1 MFRMMQLAVLLVV
14 ISLLVACAPMQPER
28 EVVQRDDLRVDPEIR
43 AFLMVTELL
52 EKRIDTTGG
61 GDLLK
66 IQFSVQ
72 AYQDTLM
79 EWAVTWFDAEGMVV
93 PGVGEGYRPARI
105 LPNQTRFF
113 TAIAPHEKVV
123 SYQLHLREDR
133 EP

>member
-1 MFRMMQLAVLLVV
+1 MFRMMQLAVLMLV
-14 ISLLVACAPMQPER
+14 ISLLGACAPLQPER
-28 EVVQRDDLRVDPEIR
+28 EFVQRDDLRVDPEIR
-43 AFLMVTELL
+43 AFLTVTELL
-52 EKRIDTTGG
+52 EKRIDMPGG

-66 IQFSVQ
+66 LQFSVQ

-93 PGVGEGYRPARI
+93 PGVGEGYRPVRI

-113 TAIAPHEKVV
+113 TATAPHEKVV
-123 SYQLHLREDR
+123 SYQLHLRENR

>member
-14 ISLLVACAPMQPER
+14 ISLLGACASTQPER
-28 EVVQRDDLRVDPEIR
+28 EVMERDDLRVDPEIS
-43 AFLMVTELL
+43 AFLAVTELL
-52 EKRIDTTGG
+52 EKRIDMPSG

-93 PGVGEGYRPARI
+93 PGVGEGYRPARV
-105 LPNQTRFF
+105 LPNQNRFF
-113 TAIAPHEKVV
+113 TATAPHEKVV

>member
-1 MFRMMQLAVLLVV
+1 MSRMMQLAVLILVT
-14 ISLLVACAPMQPER
+14 SLLGACAPIQPER
-28 EVVQRDDLRVDPEIR
+28 EVVQRDDLRVDPEIGG
-43 AFLMVTELL
+43 FVTVTELL
-52 EKRIDTTGG
+52 EKRIDMPGG

-66 IQFSVQ
+66 IQFAVQ

-93 PGVGEGYRPARI
+93 PGVGEGYRPARV

-113 TAIAPHEKVV
+113 TATAPHEKVV

>member
-1 MFRMMQLAVLLVV
+1 MSRMMQLTVLIL
-14 ISLLVACAPMQPER
+14 ITGLLGACAPIQPER
-28 EVVQRDDLRVDPEIR
+28 EVGARDDLRVDPDVQGFIT
-43 AFLMVTELL
+43 VTELL
-52 EKRIDTTGG
+52 EQRADMPGG

-66 IQFSVQ
+66 IQFAVQ

-79 EWAVTWFDAEGMVV
+79 EWAVTWFDAQGMVV
-93 PGVGEGYRPARI
+93 PGVGEGYRPARL

-113 TAIAPHEKVV
+113 TATAPHQKVV